1 MSPWLPWLYHYG
13 IGGLVFVVS
22 LILML
27 SSGAVRLDRPRD
39 RNLLVV
45 LVIGL
50 LAFMSLHG
58 VWIALVTAG
67 GSPG

>member
-1 MSPWLPWLYHYG
+1 MSPWIPWLYHYG
-13 IGGLVFVVS
+13 IGGVVFVVS
-22 LILML
+22 MIVLL
-27 SSGAVRLDRPRD
+27 SSGAIRMDRPRD
-39 RNLLVV
+39 RKLFFA